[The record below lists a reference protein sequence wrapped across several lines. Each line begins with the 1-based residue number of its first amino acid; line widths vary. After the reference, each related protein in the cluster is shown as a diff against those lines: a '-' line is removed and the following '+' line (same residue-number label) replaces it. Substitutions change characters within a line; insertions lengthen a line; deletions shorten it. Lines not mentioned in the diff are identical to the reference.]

1 MPRRKKSN
9 WPAGLEPTCWGS
21 AELPLIPEVLER
33 ACRGFVLEG
42 FQKRN
47 KNSKKN
53 DLVAVQLSLCASV
66 AWRKELR
73 DTRPVDESVTLVDLV
88 INAIERIYTTA
99 PDSLDVPFVRKP
111 IDGFDNVMFIPFEL
125 ATWELI
131 MALGDVGEVDV
142 LMLLSGTF
150 RELLDRLGS
159 VRAALDVAVTS
170 QAWLEEN
177 ENGRYRFAK
186 PDEPDSYEAAV
197 DLLSSRCFRLEGRK
211 PAVPQYSAPWAKALG
226 KRSGIGSTEKWTLD
240 MCGEFLGV
248 TRERVRQVA
257 NSRLWE
263 VQPRF
268 WGQPAVIQEIYGAL
282 MDAGA
287 DDDLVIS
294 TGESIPRADGVKML
308 VDYGYPEDEFQG
320 PWTVRDELELLGVGF
335 SQVRTFAY
343 RESEKT
349 GFIRREEL
357 NHHLALQFPALVGEM
372 FDEIVDEIVVMGDL
386 PDGYVYLESTRGSSV
401 KHWLVNLISVLGP
414 QTFDEVYRALV
425 RHHKVRMPGLVFP
438 PRSVILAFVERDP
451 VFWLDE
457 DVLGL
462 AEGQSR
468 ELSGIERWLQ
478 DTICGC
484 SGQVIHRTELY
495 QLGRDHGVKGGTLN
509 MYTGYSL
516 YFKPV
521 SGGLVTMTGMFPAEV
536 MCELARRRA
545 SAIRVPTRRG
555 ELVVAGPTVSMSVEV
570 GNDLIDSGVFSST
583 AEIRGLLSGQIFPAF
598 VNGQQFGR
606 INWSGNQMTGFG
618 HVLRELGAQP
628 GDTVTFT
635 FSLVDGEMTAQFS
648 TSP

>member
-1 MPRRKKSN
+1 
-9 WPAGLEPTCWGS
+9 
-21 AELPLIPEVLER
+21 
-33 ACRGFVLEG
+33 
-42 FQKRN
+42 
-47 KNSKKN
+47 
-53 DLVAVQLSLCASV
+53 
-66 AWRKELR
+66 
-73 DTRPVDESVTLVDLV
+73 
-88 INAIERIYTTA
+88 
-99 PDSLDVPFVRKP
+99 
-111 IDGFDNVMFIPFEL
+111 
-125 ATWELI
+125 
-131 MALGDVGEVDV
+131 
-142 LMLLSGTF
+142 
-150 RELLDRLGS
+150 
-159 VRAALDVAVTS
+159 
-170 QAWLEEN
+170 
-177 ENGRYRFAK
+177 
-186 PDEPDSYEAAV
+186 
-197 DLLSSRCFRLEGRK
+197 
-211 PAVPQYSAPWAKALG
+211 
-226 KRSGIGSTEKWTLD
+226 
-240 MCGEFLGV
+240 
-248 TRERVRQVA
+248 
-257 NSRLWE
+257 
-263 VQPRF
+263 
-268 WGQPAVIQEIYGAL
+268 
-282 MDAGA
+282 
-287 DDDLVIS
+287 
-294 TGESIPRADGVKML
+294 
-308 VDYGYPEDEFQG
+308 
-320 PWTVRDELELLGVGF
+320 
-335 SQVRTFAY
+335 
-343 RESEKT
+343 
-349 GFIRREEL
+349 
-357 NHHLALQFPALVGEM
+357 
-372 FDEIVDEIVVMGDL
+372 
-386 PDGYVYLESTRGSSV
+386 
-401 KHWLVNLISVLGP
+401 
-414 QTFDEVYRALV
+414 
-425 RHHKVRMPGLVFP
+425 MPGLVFP